1 VSIITPSIFAGAG
14 IVRCGMSTRG
24 GGVSL
29 PPLGMNLS
37 FQVGDERANVI
48 RNRELFLGTWGIHP
62 DQLAIPGQIHSARV
76 RYASVPGEYPDC
88 DALVT
93 EVAGVYL
100 SVTVADCVP
109 ILLVDPAQHVAA
121 AIHAGWRGTAA
132 RILERSLSVLLE
144 QYGSSPRDIL
154 AYIGPCASSCCYA
167 VGQEV
172 ATQFEDRFISRVD
185 GKWMLDL
192 KESNHTQLLDAGLP
206 PSNIEVSPFCT
217 IADAR
222 LFHSFRREG
231 ARSGRMMAV
240 IGFSA

>member
-1 VSIITPSIFAGAG
+1 MSIITPDIFAPAR

-24 GGVSL
+24 GGVS
-29 PPLGMNLS
+29 PPPMGMNLS
-37 FQVGDERANVI
+37 FRVGDEKVNVI
-48 RNRELFLGTWGIHP
+48 KNRELFLGALSIHP
-62 DQLAIPGQIHSARV
+62 DRLAIPGQIHSATV
-76 RYASVPGEYPDC
+76 RHASLPGEYPEC

-109 ILLVDPAQHVAA
+109 ILLVDPPRHVAA

-132 RILERSLSVLLE
+132 RILERSLSVLVE

-154 AYIGPCASSCCYA
+154 AYIGPCAGSCCYA

-217 IADAR
+217 ISEAG

-240 IGFSA
+240 IGFTA